1 MAKLVTLASSA
12 CHGRRLV
19 PHGGCEYYDGEG
31 WVGLYQLIVR
41 KVTAIYGDCPPGRF
55 ILQLLSLHRFHA
67 DPSEHIITVHNDMAT
82 STELPCLTPARA
94 LSSLDPLTG
103 TLQ

>member
-1 MAKLVTLASSA
+1 MTLATSA
-12 CHGRRLV
+12 RRGRRLE
-19 PHGGCEYYDGEG
+19 PDGWCEYYDGEG
-31 WVGLYQLIVR
+31 WVCLYQLIVR
-41 KVTAIYGDCPPGRF
+41 KVMTTYGNWTPGRF